1 MDSTNK
7 LTKKQKRVLRNQDP
21 NKMAVI
27 DKLNFKLKYIEPL
40 TENQKLVF
48 TNYSQGKH
56 LLLHGLAGTGKSFLS
71 IYLSLK
77 EIINNPNNAYKKLY
91 IIRSAVSTRDI
102 GFMPGKA
109 KDKAGVYE
117 APYYYICNKLFERQ
131 DAYDYLKQKS
141 IVEFMTTSFIRGITL
156 DNCIIIVDEM
166 ANLNLHELDS
176 VITRVGDNCKII
188 FCGDFSQT
196 DFTKESEK
204 RGLPDFMKIIDNM
217 KSFGRIEFDKEEDI
231 VRSGLAREY
240 LIQKK
245 RLGIVT

>member
-1 MDSTNK
+1 
-7 LTKKQKRVLRNQDP
+7 
-21 NKMAVI
+21 
-27 DKLNFKLKYIEPL
+27 
-40 TENQKLVF
+40 
-48 TNYSQGKH
+48 
-56 LLLHGLAGTGKSFLS
+56 
-71 IYLSLK
+71 
-77 EIINNPNNAYKKLY
+77 
-91 IIRSAVSTRDI
+91 
-102 GFMPGKA
+102 
-109 KDKAGVYE
+109 
-117 APYYYICNKLFERQ
+117 
-131 DAYDYLKQKS
+131 
-141 IVEFMTTSFIRGITL
+141 
-156 DNCIIIVDEM
+156 M

-204 RGLPDFMKIIDNM
+204 RGLPDFMRIIDKM